1 MSTAAVARMVH
12 RTLVS
17 RRFTRRCLKRR
28 AQERIAT
35 LMMMPLVHLH
45 VHQLII
51 PLHSALH
58 LQGKDSIPLYRIIS
72 SFSFLFYFKF

>member
-1 MSTAAVARMVH
+1 MITAAVARMVH

-17 RRFTRRCLKRR
+17 RRFTQRCLKRR
-28 AQERIAT
+28 VQERIVT
-35 LMMMPLVHLH
+35 LMTMPLVHLH

-58 LQGKDSIPLYRIIS
+58 PQGKDSIPLFRIFS
-72 SFSFLFYFKF
+72 SFSFLFYFKI